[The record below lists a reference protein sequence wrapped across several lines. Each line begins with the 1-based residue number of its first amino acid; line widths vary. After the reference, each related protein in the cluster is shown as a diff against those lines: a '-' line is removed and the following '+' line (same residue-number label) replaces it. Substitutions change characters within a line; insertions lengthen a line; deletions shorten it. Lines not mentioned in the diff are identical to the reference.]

1 MPIEKKKK
9 LLNLIMVI
17 AIIVLFSAGVL
28 AVGVLKGWFG
38 TPKSAAVMQVGEASA
53 EITVENKI
61 GTANIERS
69 GVAYALKDSNVLQNG
84 DVIET
89 LNGSSI
95 DVICGDNI
103 LSLDENSIVTLNVE
117 ETGATFTLN
126 NGGTFGELSAPFALK
141 MMDTNIT
148 LEESVFSASAFF
160 GSANIYVYD
169 GAVAAGENE
178 IKAGNAAN
186 ILADGVHSSS
196 LSIDALNSFEL
207 EHVAGSAK
215 TLCYT
220 NDDVQKLKADRLKAT
235 QEAQQ
240 AQLLEEENE
249 AQIDAKRKE
258 NEKKL
263 TEKANQSGAGS
274 SADGKINT
282 SKAELTCT
290 VEIRC
295 DTILDNMENL
305 TEGKNSYVPANGTI
319 LATSTLTFEEG
330 ETAFDVLK
338 RACELADIQ
347 LEYAWT
353 PVYDSYYIEG
363 INQLY
368 EFDCGNQSGWV
379 YKVNG
384 CSPNYGSSAYTLKNG
399 DAVVWAY
406 TCAGLGSDV

>member
-17 AIIVLFSAGVL
+17 AIIVLFSSGVL

-69 GVAYALKDSNVLQNG
+69 GVAYALKDGNVLQNG

-95 DVICGDNI
+95 DVIYGDNI

-117 ETGATFTLN
+117 ETG
-126 NGGTFGELSAPFALK
+126 
-141 MMDTNIT
+141 
-148 LEESVFSASAFF
+148 
-160 GSANIYVYD
+160 
-169 GAVAAGENE
+169 
-178 IKAGNAAN
+178 AN

-258 NEKKL
+258 NEK
-263 TEKANQSGAGS
+263 S
-274 SADGKINT
+274 
-282 SKAELTCT
+282 
-290 VEIRC
+290 
-295 DTILDNMENL
+295 
-305 TEGKNSYVPANGTI
+305 
-319 LATSTLTFEEG
+319 
-330 ETAFDVLK
+330 
-338 RACELADIQ
+338 
-347 LEYAWT
+347 
-353 PVYDSYYIEG
+353 
-363 INQLY
+363 
-368 EFDCGNQSGWV
+368 
-379 YKVNG
+379 
-384 CSPNYGSSAYTLKNG
+384 
-399 DAVVWAY
+399 
-406 TCAGLGSDV
+406 

>member
-17 AIIVLFSAGVL
+17 AIIVLFSSGVL

-69 GVAYALKDSNVLQNG
+69 GVAYALKDGNVLQNG

-95 DVICGDNI
+95 DVIYGDNI

-117 ETGATFTLN
+117 ETG
-126 NGGTFGELSAPFALK
+126 
-141 MMDTNIT
+141 
-148 LEESVFSASAFF
+148 
-160 GSANIYVYD
+160 
-169 GAVAAGENE
+169 
-178 IKAGNAAN
+178 AN

-220 NDDVQKLKADRLKAT
+220 NDVVQKLKADRLKAT